1 MVVPGTGNI
10 VRLSFE
16 NVDISMGGS
25 DKIQRIVTVRSIK

>member
-25 DKIQRIVTVRSIK
+25 AKFKELLTSKK